1 MPGCKKDVI
10 RPWLAGSLI
19 FVSACAPSALAT
31 PSSPPVATS
40 EIATCSRERLTFLV
54 EQFFSRYN
62 VRDLEGFLE
71 LFNWAAPAAGGG
83 FAGYDDNPDQP
94 HQVND
99 RASLAEYVRARW
111 ALDDRFPS
119 HTSAYP
125 AEGAAGYPLGS
136 PTVEFTRTFTGVSQ
150 TGNAKL
156 VCNAGLLVTVVM
168 SSRR

>member
-1 MPGCKKDVI
+1 MI
-10 RPWLAGSLI
+10 RSWLAGALI
-19 FVSACAPSALAT
+19 LVAACAPSASVT
-31 PSSPPVATS
+31 VSSPPAATT
-40 EIATCSRERLTFLV
+40 EIPTCSRERLTFLV

-62 VRDLEGFLE
+62 ARDLEGFLN

-83 FAGYDDNPDQP
+83 FAGYDDNPGQV

-99 RASLAEYVRARW
+99 RASLSAYVRARW
-111 ALDDRFPS
+111 ELDDRFPS

-125 AEGAAGYPLGS
+125 AEGAAGYPVGN
-136 PTVEFTRTFTGVSQ
+136 PTVEFTRMFMGVSQ

-168 SSRR
+168 SSRQ